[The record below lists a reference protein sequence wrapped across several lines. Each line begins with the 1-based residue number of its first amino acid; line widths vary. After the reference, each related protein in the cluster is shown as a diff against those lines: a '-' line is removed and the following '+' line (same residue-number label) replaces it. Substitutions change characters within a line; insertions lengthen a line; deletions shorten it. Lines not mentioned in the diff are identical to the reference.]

1 MKLDKDGQPLA
12 NFNAAANID
21 KAIEHLVGLCG
32 GLVADQHLNDQEIFF
47 LRNWIT
53 DHPDICGRWPGNV
66 INDRVSSILADGVI
80 TDDER
85 SDLLDTLNQLLG
97 SPAENGVTDG
107 MSTELPVTK
116 NAVIT
121 LPCSVFCLTGKF
133 ITGTRQK
140 CEDLVIRCGGQ
151 VESGVTLRTNYL
163 VIGDLASRDWK
174 FSSFGR
180 KIESAIKYRESGKS
194 DVAILSEQMWVESLK
209 SHSVI

>member
-1 MKLDKDGQPLA
+1 
-12 NFNAAANID
+12 
-21 KAIEHLVGLCG
+21 
-32 GLVADQHLNDQEIFF
+32 
-47 LRNWIT
+47 
-53 DHPDICGRWPGNV
+53 
-66 INDRVSSILADGVI
+66 
-80 TDDER
+80 
-85 SDLLDTLNQLLG
+85 
-97 SPAENGVTDG
+97 

-194 DVAILSEQMWVESLK
+194 DVAILSEQMWVESLRT
-209 SHSVI
+209 HGVV